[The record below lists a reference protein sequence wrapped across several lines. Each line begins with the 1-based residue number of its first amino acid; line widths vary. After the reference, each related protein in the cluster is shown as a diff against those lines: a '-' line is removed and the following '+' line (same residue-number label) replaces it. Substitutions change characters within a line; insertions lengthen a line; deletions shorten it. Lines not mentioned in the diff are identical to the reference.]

1 MAQNGFSE
9 IISQLEQQ
17 KTAINRAIVALRGL
31 DGVDGNAQA
40 DSAAPV
46 VSATL
51 KGRMTPE
58 GKRRLV
64 AALKKRWAAK
74 KAAQGATAETPAP
87 ARTATKKKSPISA
100 AGRERLAEA
109 MKRRW
114 AVKRAG
120 SAVKTGRGKRA
131 KAA

>member
-9 IISQLEQQ
+9 IISQLERQ
-17 KTAINRAIVALRGL
+17 KTAIDNALEALRGL
-31 DGVDGNAQA
+31 NGVDGEGPASGTEA
-40 DSAAPV
+40 SRPAIR
-46 VSATL
+46 
-51 KGRMTPE
+51 KGGMTPA
-58 GKRRLV
+58 GKKRLI

-74 KAAQGATAETPAP
+74 KAAQGAVAESPAP
-87 ARTATKKKSPISA
+87 ERAATKNKSPISA

-120 SAVKTGRGKRA
+120 SAVKGRGKRA